1 MNNLLIQIRIY
12 YEKSFITGA
21 TGGIGLE
28 ICKFLGDDHE
38 IYILGRNE
46 EKLKNLSNK
55 FSFIKEYFVCD
66 ICESKS
72 LADFFEKISMKNLQI
87 DILVNNAGVTDDS
100 LFLRMDLKKWN
111 KVINTN
117 LNSNFMISNFFSKQ
131 MIKKKWGRIVN
142 ITSVVGHTGNA
153 GQSNYTASKAGIIGM
168 TKSIAI
174 ELAKRNITVNSIS
187 PGFIDTEMTA
197 SLSDEQKDFIKNKIP
212 LARIGKPEDV
222 AYCVKFL
229 VSDQANYI
237 TGQTIHVNGGLAM
250 L

>member
-1 MNNLLIQIRIY
+1 MKKAL
-12 YEKSFITGA
+12 ITGA

-28 ICKFLGDDHE
+28 ICKFLGNDHE

-46 EKLKNLSNK
+46 EKLRNLSNK

-66 ICESKS
+66 ISESKS
-72 LADFFEKISMKNLQI
+72 LLNFFEKISMKNLQI
-87 DILVNNAGVTDDS
+87 DVLINNAGVTDDS
-100 LFLRMDLKKWN
+100 LFLRMDSKKWN

-131 MIKKKWGRIVN
+131 MVKKKWGRIVN

-187 PGFIDTEMTA
+187 PGFIDTEMTV
-197 SLSDEQKDFIKNKIP
+197 SLSDKQKDFIKDKIP
-212 LARIGKPEDV
+212 LARIGRPEDV

>member
-1 MNNLLIQIRIY
+1 MKKAL
-12 YEKSFITGA
+12 ITGA

-28 ICKFLGDDHE
+28 ICKFLGNDHE

-66 ICESKS
+66 ISESKS
-72 LADFFEKISMKNLQI
+72 LVDFFEKISMKNLQI
-87 DILVNNAGVTDDS
+87 DVLVNNAGVTDDS

>member
-1 MNNLLIQIRIY
+1 MKKAL
-12 YEKSFITGA
+12 ITGA

-28 ICKFLGDDHE
+28 ICKFLGNDHE

-66 ICESKS
+66 ISESKS

-87 DILVNNAGVTDDS
+87 DVLVNNAGVTDDS

>member
-1 MNNLLIQIRIY
+1 MKKAL
-12 YEKSFITGA
+12 ITGA

-28 ICKFLGDDHE
+28 ICKFLGNDHE

-66 ICESKS
+66 ISESKS
-72 LADFFEKISMKNLQI
+72 LEDFFEKISMKNLQI
-87 DILVNNAGVTDDS
+87 DVLVNNAGVTDDS

-153 GQSNYTASKAGIIGM
+153 GQSNYTASKAGVIGM

-197 SLSDEQKDFIKNKIP
+197 SLSDQQKDFIKNKIP
-212 LARIGKPEDV
+212 LARIGRPEDV

>member
-1 MNNLLIQIRIY
+1 MKKAL
-12 YEKSFITGA
+12 ITGA

-28 ICKFLGDDHE
+28 ICKFLGNDHE

-46 EKLKNLSNK
+46 EKLQNLSNK

-66 ICESKS
+66 ISESES
-72 LADFFEKISMKNLQI
+72 LADFFKKISTKNLQI
-87 DILVNNAGVTDDS
+87 DVLVNNAGVTDDS

-131 MIKKKWGRIVN
+131 MIRKKWGRIVN

-153 GQSNYTASKAGIIGM
+153 GQSNYTASKAGVIGM

-197 SLSDEQKDFIKNKIP
+197 SLSDEQKNFIKNKIP
-212 LARIGKPEDV
+212 LARIGRPEDV

>member
-1 MNNLLIQIRIY
+1 MKKAL
-12 YEKSFITGA
+12 ITGA

-28 ICKFLGDDHE
+28 ICKFLGNDHE

-66 ICESKS
+66 ISESES
-72 LADFFEKISMKNLQI
+72 LANFFEKISMKNLQI
-87 DILVNNAGVTDDS
+87 DVLVNNAGVTDDS

-153 GQSNYTASKAGIIGM
+153 GQSNYTASKAGIVGM

-197 SLSDEQKDFIKNKIP
+197 SLSDQQKDFIKNKIP
-212 LARIGKPEDV
+212 LARIGRPEDV

>member
-1 MNNLLIQIRIY
+1 MKKAL
-12 YEKSFITGA
+12 ITGA

-28 ICKFLGDDHE
+28 ICKFLGNDHE

-46 EKLKNLSNK
+46 EKLKSLSDK
-55 FSFIKEYFVCD
+55 FSFIQDYFVCD
-66 ICESKS
+66 ISRNDS
-72 LADFFEKISMKNLQI
+72 LTDFFEKISMKNLQI
-87 DILVNNAGVTDDS
+87 DVLVNNAGVTDDS
-100 LFLRMDLKKWN
+100 LFLRMDLEKWN

-142 ITSVVGHTGNA
+142 ISSVVGHTGNA

-174 ELAKRNITVNSIS
+174 ELAKRNITVNSVS

-197 SLSDEQKDFIKNKIP
+197 ALSDEQKEFIKNTIP

-229 VSDQANYI
+229 VSEQANYI

>member
-1 MNNLLIQIRIY
+1 MKKAL
-12 YEKSFITGA
+12 ITGA

-28 ICKFLGDDHE
+28 ICKFLGNDHE

-66 ICESKS
+66 ISESES
-72 LADFFEKISMKNLQI
+72 LANFFEKISMKNLQI
-87 DILVNNAGVTDDS
+87 DVLVNNAGVTDDS

-153 GQSNYTASKAGIIGM
+153 GQANYTASKAGVIGM

-174 ELAKRNITVNSIS
+174 ELAKRNLTVNSIS

-197 SLSDEQKDFIKNKIP
+197 SLSDQQKDFIKNKIP
-212 LARIGKPEDV
+212 LARIGRPEDV

-229 VSDQANYI
+229 VSEHANYI

>member
-1 MNNLLIQIRIY
+1 MKKAL
-12 YEKSFITGA
+12 ITGA

-28 ICKFLGDDHE
+28 ICKFLGVDHE

-55 FSFIKEYFVCD
+55 FSFIQEYFVCD
-66 ICESKS
+66 ISDNKS
-72 LADFFEKISMKNLQI
+72 LIDFFEKISTKNLQI
-87 DILVNNAGVTDDS
+87 DVLVNNAGVTDDS

-153 GQSNYTASKAGIIGM
+153 GQSNYTASKAGVIGM

>member
-1 MNNLLIQIRIY
+1 MKKAL
-12 YEKSFITGA
+12 ITGA

-28 ICKFLGDDHE
+28 ICKFLGVDHE

-55 FSFIKEYFVCD
+55 FSFIQEYFVCD
-66 ICESKS
+66 ISDNKS
-72 LADFFEKISMKNLQI
+72 LIDFFEKISKKNLQI
-87 DILVNNAGVTDDS
+87 DVLVNNAGVTDDS

-153 GQSNYTASKAGIIGM
+153 GQSNYTASKAGVIGM

>member
-1 MNNLLIQIRIY
+1 MKKAL
-12 YEKSFITGA
+12 ITGA

-28 ICKFLGDDHE
+28 ICKFLGVDHE

-55 FSFIKEYFVCD
+55 FSFIQEYFVCD
-66 ICESKS
+66 ISDNKS
-72 LADFFEKISMKNLQI
+72 LIDFFEKISTKNLQI
-87 DILVNNAGVTDDS
+87 DVLVNNAGVTDDS

-153 GQSNYTASKAGIIGM
+153 GQSNYTASKAGVIGM

-174 ELAKRNITVNSIS
+174 ELAKRNITVNSVS

>member
-1 MNNLLIQIRIY
+1 MKKAL
-12 YEKSFITGA
+12 ITGA

-28 ICKFLGDDHE
+28 ICKFLGNDHE

-66 ICESKS
+66 ISESKS
-72 LADFFEKISMKNLQI
+72 LEDFFEKISMKNLQI
-87 DILVNNAGVTDDS
+87 DVLVNNAGVTDDS

-153 GQSNYTASKAGIIGM
+153 GQSNYTASKAGVIGM

-212 LARIGKPEDV
+212 LARIGRPEDV

>member
-1 MNNLLIQIRIY
+1 MKKAL
-12 YEKSFITGA
+12 ITGA

-28 ICKFLGDDHE
+28 ICKFLGNDHE

-66 ICESKS
+66 ISEIKS
-72 LADFFEKISMKNLQI
+72 LEDFFEKISMKNLQI
-87 DILVNNAGVTDDS
+87 DVLVNNAGVTDDS

-131 MIKKKWGRIVN
+131 MIRKKWGRIVN

-153 GQSNYTASKAGIIGM
+153 GQSNYTASKAGVIGM

-212 LARIGKPEDV
+212 LSRIGKPEDV

>member
-1 MNNLLIQIRIY
+1 MKKAL
-12 YEKSFITGA
+12 ITGA

-28 ICKFLGDDHE
+28 ICKFLGNDHE

-46 EKLKNLSNK
+46 EKLKSLSNK
-55 FSFIKEYFVCD
+55 FSFIQDYFVCD
-66 ICESKS
+66 ISRNES
-72 LADFFEKISMKNLQI
+72 LTDFFEKISMKNLQI
-87 DILVNNAGVTDDS
+87 DVLVNNAGVTDDS
-100 LFLRMDLKKWN
+100 LFLRMDLEKWN

-142 ITSVVGHTGNA
+142 ISSVVGHTGNA

-174 ELAKRNITVNSIS
+174 ELAKRNITVNSVS

-197 SLSDEQKDFIKNKIP
+197 ALSDEQKEFIKNKIP

-229 VSDQANYI
+229 VSEQANYI